1 MGEMGAKN
9 RLKLQK
15 LILLNYLLH
24 EEFSPMPSVLKHS
37 LNAVSAIT
45 LKCLLGSPTFSA
57 ISLEVFYITIAD
69 HLGSEV

>member
-24 EEFSPMPSVLKHS
+24 EEFFPMPSVLKHS

-45 LKCLLGSPTFSA
+45 LKCLLGSPMFSA
-57 ISLEVFYITIAD
+57 ISLEFFYITIAD
-69 HLGSEV
+69 LLGSEV